1 MINQAV
7 FILQEGRA
15 SSEDVEVGM
24 RRSCNDPIGPLAV
37 AVADLV
43 GLVGLETLLA
53 VLSVFYEGFNDL
65 KYRPAPL
72 LKELVAA
79 GRSGRNSG
87 QGFYVY

>member
-24 RRSCNDPIGPLAV
+24 RRSCSDPIGPLAV
-37 AVADLV
+37 AVAD
-43 GLVGLETLLA
+43 LVGLETLLA

-79 GRSGRNSG
+79 GRLGRNSG